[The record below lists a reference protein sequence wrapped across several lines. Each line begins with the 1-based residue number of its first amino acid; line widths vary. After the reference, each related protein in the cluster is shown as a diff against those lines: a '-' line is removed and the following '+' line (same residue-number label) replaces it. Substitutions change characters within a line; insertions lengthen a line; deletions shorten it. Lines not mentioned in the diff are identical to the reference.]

1 MHFEY
6 LKNLLAQHA
15 EIIRQLTDG
24 ITPEQARWKPDVDTW
39 SLLEIV
45 NHLYD
50 EEREDFRA
58 HLDVILNKPEEGWGH
73 ISPFT
78 WVTERR
84 YNERDLETSVQNFLA
99 ERHASLAWLESLGA
113 PDWELS
119 IHAPWGDAM
128 RAGDMFAS
136 WVIHDQWHIQQL
148 VQIRRAYTIAQAA
161 PYDVRYAGEL

>member
-1 MHFEY
+1 MDFAY
-6 LKNLLAQHA
+6 LKSLMAQHA
-15 EIIRQLTDG
+15 QIIRLLTEDVS
-24 ITPEQARWKPDVDTW
+24 PEQARWKPDADTW
-39 SLLEIV
+39 SILEIV

-58 HLDVILNKPEEGWGH
+58 HLDAILRRPADAWAG
-73 ISPFT
+73 IRPFE

-84 YNERDLETSVQNFLA
+84 YNERDLATSVQNFLA
-99 ERHASLAWLESLGA
+99 ERRDSLAWLDGLGA
-113 PDWELS
+113 PDWQAAVPS
-119 IHAPWGDAM
+119 PWDSVM

-148 VQIRRAYTIAQAA
+148 VQVRRNYAIAQVA